1 MTLSSRNHARETHD
15 SSCHLQWHQLEWN
28 IEERRRRL
36 PKTALLLLAYC
47 LLKLFYCF
55 WMGHCKSNST
65 VLLVPGAEWKRVNN
79 RKKTRDR
86 LTNPLQHSTIN
97 EKHTHSA
104 VKSFINLPSSAC
116 AVKSFINHDFNPIY
130 IAFSYCLRG

>member
-1 MTLSSRNHARETHD
+1 
-15 SSCHLQWHQLEWN
+15 
-28 IEERRRRL
+28 
-36 PKTALLLLAYC
+36 
-47 LLKLFYCF
+47 
-55 WMGHCKSNST
+55 MGHCKSNT

>member
-1 MTLSSRNHARETHD
+1 
-15 SSCHLQWHQLEWN
+15 
-28 IEERRRRL
+28 
-36 PKTALLLLAYC
+36 
-47 LLKLFYCF
+47 
-55 WMGHCKSNST
+55 MGHCKSNT

-79 RKKTRDR
+79 RYR
-86 LTNPLQHSTIN
+86 LTNPLQHSTIK

>member
-1 MTLSSRNHARETHD
+1 
-15 SSCHLQWHQLEWN
+15 
-28 IEERRRRL
+28 
-36 PKTALLLLAYC
+36 
-47 LLKLFYCF
+47 
-55 WMGHCKSNST
+55 MGHCKSNT

-79 RKKTRDR
+79 RYR
-86 LTNPLQHSTIN
+86 LTNPLQHSTIK
-97 EKHTHSA
+97 EKHTHSAVKSFINLPSSACA

>member
-1 MTLSSRNHARETHD
+1 MSLSSRNHARETHD

-55 WMGHCKSNST
+55 EWTLQIKHYCIIGAWGWVKASKQQEKDMGSTHKSSPAQYHQRET
-65 VLLVPGAEWKRVNN
+65 HTQCSEIL
-79 RKKTRDR
+79 RKSSFFCMR
-86 LTNPLQHSTIN
+86 
-97 EKHTHSA
+97 SA
-104 VKSFINLPSSAC
+104 ILHKSWRFV
-116 AVKSFINHDFNPIY
+116 AV
-130 IAFSYCLRG
+130 